1 LPGGVTGKRVWLW
14 LPAVIYMGIIFYL
27 SAQPDPLPNMTGRVW
42 DKGLHLVEYKGL
54 HLVEYAAL
62 AVLFCRALRGE
73 GLEWLATAAIAVTAT
88 SLYGASDEW
97 HQAFVPFRNSSIL
110 DWYADLLGAVL
121 GAAGYATV
129 VSMVS
134 RSLRRFR
141 R

>member
-1 LPGGVTGKRVWLW
+1 LPGGVTGKRVGLW

-27 SAQPDPLPNMTGRVW
+27 SAQPDPLPKMTGRVW
-42 DKGLHLVEYKGL
+42 DKGL

-73 GLEWLATAAIAVTAT
+73 GLEWLATVAIAVTVT
-88 SLYGASDEW
+88 SLYAASDEW

-134 RSLRRFR
+134 RPLRRLR